1 MIETVNGVISLEYED
16 LLKESTANNVYIIE
30 NADFKSKAD
39 GLINGNVIGI
49 NKNVRTSR
57 KRTCILA
64 EELGHYHTTAGDIVC
79 QSTVS
84 DRKQELRARIWAY
97 NKLIGL
103 NGIVIEINKN
113 VRTSRKRTCILAEE
127 LGHYHTTAGDI
138 VCQSTVSDRK
148 QELRARIWAYNKLIG
163 LNGIVN
169 ACKHGCHSLHD
180 TADYL
185 NVTEEFLLEALQY
198 YKGKYGIYATI
209 DNYVIYFEPSLGVFE
224 LV

>member
-1 MIETVNGVISLEYED
+1 MKYED
-16 LLKESTANNVYIIE
+16 LLKESASNDVYVIE

-49 NKNVRTSR
+49 NKQIRTYR
-57 KRTCILA
+57 KRACILA
-64 EELGHYHTTAGDIVC
+64 EELGHYHTTIGDILS
-79 QSTVS
+79 QSTMS
-84 DRKQELRARIWAY
+84 DRRQEL
-97 NKLIGL
+97 
-103 NGIVIEINKN
+103 
-113 VRTSRKRTCILAEE
+113 
-127 LGHYHTTAGDI
+127 H
-138 VCQSTVSDRK
+138 
-148 QELRARIWAYNKLIG
+148 ARIWAYNKLIG

-169 ACKHGCHSLHD
+169 SYKHGCYSLHD

-185 NVTEEFLLEALQY
+185 EVTEEFLLEALQY

>member
-1 MIETVNGVISLEYED
+1 MKYED
-16 LLKESTANNVYIIE
+16 LLAESTSNNVYVIE

-49 NKNVRTSR
+49 NKQIRTYR

-64 EELGHYHTTAGDIVC
+64 EELGHYYTTVGDIIS
-79 QSTVS
+79 QATTTE
-84 DRKQELRARIWAY
+84 RKQELHARIWAY
-97 NKLIGL
+97 NKL
-103 NGIVIEINKN
+103 V
-113 VRTSRKRTCILAEE
+113 
-127 LGHYHTTAGDI
+127 
-138 VCQSTVSDRK
+138 
-148 QELRARIWAYNKLIG
+148 G

-169 ACKHGCHSLHD
+169 SYKHGCYSLHD

-185 NVTEEFLLEALQY
+185 DITEEFLLEALQY
-198 YKGKYGIYATI
+198 YKGKYGVYAAL

>member
-16 LLKESTANNVYIIE
+16 LLKESPANNVYIIE

-39 GLINGNVIGI
+39 GLINGNVIG
-49 NKNVRTSR
+49 
-57 KRTCILA
+57 
-64 EELGHYHTTAGDIVC
+64 
-79 QSTVS
+79 
-84 DRKQELRARIWAY
+84 
-97 NKLIGL
+97 
-103 NGIVIEINKN
+103 INKN

-224 LV
+224 LE